1 MESGRGIMALKSMTG
16 FARCDGRF
24 GATDWHWEIRT
35 LNSRGLDIRLRLPQG
50 FEAIEASIRETCKQ
64 RFARGNCQ
72 INLSVQREAGGTR
85 ARLNEAMLTDV
96 AKIVEQAKD
105 LVDAPHP
112 NLDGLLG
119 LKGVIEYVEPEDE
132 ADEEARNVELLKD
145 FDRALTDVISART
158 AEGSHLGAAI
168 AGQVDEIEQIVAR
181 IEASPARTPE
191 AIGGR
196 LQEQISR
203 LFENGHDFDS
213 QRLHQEAALLATKSD
228 LTEEIERLKAHITS
242 ARELLA
248 QNEPVG
254 RRLEFL
260 TQEFNREANTIC
272 SKSNDVDVTNAG
284 LALKAVIDQMR
295 EQVQNIE

>member
-1 MESGRGIMALKSMTG
+1 MALKSMTG
-16 FARCDGRF
+16 FARCDGGF

-35 LNSRGLDIRLRLPQG
+35 LNSRGLDIRLRLPHG
-50 FEAIEASIRETCKQ
+50 FEAIEAPIREACKQ

-72 INLSVQREAGGTR
+72 INLSIQREASGTR
-85 ARLNEAMLTDV
+85 ARLNESMLADV
-96 AKIVEQAKD
+96 AKIVQQAKG
-105 LVDAPHP
+105 LVDAPRP
-112 NLDGLLG
+112 ALDGLLA

-132 ADEEARNVELLKD
+132 VDAETRNAELLKD
-145 FDRALTDVISART
+145 LDRALEDLVSVRT
-158 AEGSHLGAAI
+158 TEGSHLGAAI
-168 AGQVDEIEQIVAR
+168 GAQIDEIEEIVAR

-191 AIGGR
+191 AIGER

-203 LFENGHDFDS
+203 LFENGHDFDP

-228 LTEEIERLKAHITS
+228 LQEEIERLKAHVS
-242 ARELLA
+242 AARDLLT
-248 QNEPVG
+248 QREPVG
-254 RRLEFL
+254 RKLEFL
-260 TQEFNREANTIC
+260 SQEFNREANTIC